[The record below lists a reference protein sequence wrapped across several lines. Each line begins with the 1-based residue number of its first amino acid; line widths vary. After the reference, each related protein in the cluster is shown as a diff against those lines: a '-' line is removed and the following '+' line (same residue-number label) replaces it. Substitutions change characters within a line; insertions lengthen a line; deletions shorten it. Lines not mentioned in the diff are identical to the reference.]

1 MTIKFIAKMFNNEGY
16 GGDADIFD
24 TLEEANEVAYM
35 WWSHLTDSEKKTNS
49 VWVEKVDE
57 SCLMKDSIDE
67 DGNIDWLGCDDS
79 LGTDEELFNSDE
91 YVIYSELLH
100 NIQFN
105 IDHKRVSFDEYKRDF
120 EYYKSKLY
128 NTHKEELQQALDLE
142 EAELED

>member
-1 MTIKFIAKMFNNEGY
+1 MTIKFIARIFDNEGY

-35 WWSHLTDSEKKTNS
+35 WWSHLTDVEKKTNS

-57 SCLMKDSIDE
+57 SCLAEDSIDE

-91 YVIYSELLH
+91 YKIYSELLH

-105 IDHKRVSFDEYKRDF
+105 IDHERVSFDEYKRDF